1 MVYFTL
7 GTITN
12 RTSLLK
18 ILFIPNLNFS
28 LEKRSPLRGVEL
40 TLATETNKVNA
51 STDMVSGF
59 PTKTETRT

>member
-1 MVYFTL
+1 M
-7 GTITN
+7 
-12 RTSLLK
+12 
-18 ILFIPNLNFS
+18 NFS